1 MGSGDSGSV
10 YLGAWYFDPN
20 SAYDIAYINDDY
32 IDIYKIA
39 LILKDDPIVTDFHDL
54 SVEIEEDTLV
64 ISDNG
69 REVRIKVTQG
79 QIESAPW
86 LGVPDYL
93 FECSGIT
100 RNHSNIHNL
109 VSGNTQNV
117 LVGAVIDNADA
128 TLVMGANHRDYNK
141 TTDKVISFGSCTVV
155 PGVNVISWADN
166 LLGVKH
172 ASVNIVHSVAK
183 WQLDQGRWTT
193 IERKSCSLEKVVP
206 QAVHTLTPKQIK
218 VNYTYAPY
226 YGPSLMD
233 FEIAVSKEVTVE
245 EFIKL
250 LTNEVNNG
258 SFKNLVSL
266 TEVDDGTDNHIHSR
280 FSIDIVKSSIDIHD
294 ERIFFHGYFNNEGSG
309 IRLHELAEY
318 VIEQNKG

>member
-1 MGSGDSGSV
+1 MTTVYRPVAAISGFGRFG
-10 YLGAWYFDPN
+10 LGLFRAWYFDPD
-20 SAYDIAYINDDY
+20 STYDIAYINDDY

-54 SVEIEEDTLV
+54 SVEIEENTLV
-64 ISDNG
+64 ISEED
-69 REVRIKVTQG
+69 REVRITVTQG

-100 RNHSNIHNL
+100 RNHNNIHSL
-109 VSGNTQNV
+109 VTGNTKNV
-117 LVGAVIDNADA
+117 LVGAAIDKADA
-128 TLVMGANHRDYNK
+128 TLVMGANHREYNK

-155 PGVNVISWADN
+155 PGVNVISWAEK

-206 QAVHTLTPKQIK
+206 QAIHTLTPKQIK

-233 FEIAVSKEVTVE
+233 FEVAASKEVTAE
-245 EFIKL
+245 EFTKL
-250 LTNEVNNG
+250 LADEVNDG

-266 TEVDDGTDNHIHSR
+266 TEVDDGADNHIHSR
-280 FSIDIVKSSIDIHD
+280 FSIDIVKSSIDVHD
-294 ERIFFHGYFNNEGSG
+294 DRIFFYGYF
-309 IRLHELAEY
+309 
-318 VIEQNKG
+318 K